1 MPLKE
6 YPHSELTKQII
17 GLIFEVFN
25 ELQFGYQ
32 ERFYQRAFV
41 YKLEH
46 HSIPFKREQYGLVQI
61 AGKPVGRYYI
71 DFLVDNKVVVELK
84 VANEFYN
91 SHVQQVLSY
100 LEAEKLRIG
109 LLCLI
114 TPKGIKIKR
123 LIK

>member
-6 YPHSELTKQII
+6 YPYSELTKRII

-32 ERFYQRAFV
+32 ERFYQRAFA

-46 HSIPFKREQYGLVQI
+46 HAIPFKREQYGLVQI
-61 AGKPVGRYYI
+61 AGKPVGRYYT

-91 SHVQQVLSY
+91 SHVQQILSY
-100 LEAEKLRIG
+100 LKAEKLRIG

-114 TPKGIKIKR
+114 TPNGIKIKR